1 MGVPFTDSRLNDS
14 RTVIVCA
21 FVAPLVGL
29 TRTHCPEKSGL
40 SCADIAGATEQAR
53 MHDARSVRMVAFHSL
68 DQENV

>member
-1 MGVPFTDSRLNDS
+1 L
-14 RTVIVCA
+14 I
-21 FVAPLVGL
+21 GL